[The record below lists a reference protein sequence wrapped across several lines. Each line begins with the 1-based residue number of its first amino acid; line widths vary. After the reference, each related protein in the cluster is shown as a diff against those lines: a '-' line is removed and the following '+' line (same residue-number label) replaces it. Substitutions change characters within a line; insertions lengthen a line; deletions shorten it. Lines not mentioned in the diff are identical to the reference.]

1 MAKTSDRVWWFTGKC
16 ENNMKTAFESTDP
29 FTPDTRHIAIIAAG
43 LSDPSSTSLL
53 AKQLGQATADELS
66 KRGYR
71 PELRHFELRTVATDI
86 AESMVTFSRS
96 DKLSEMITE
105 VEQAD
110 GIIAVSPVFKAS
122 YSGLFKSFWD
132 LVDNDALLG
141 VPVQLGSAG
150 GSPRHSLVIDN
161 AMRPLFSYLRMRVMP
176 TGVYAA
182 TEDWGAAEGSG
193 NTRDPESNAA
203 YLSRR
208 ITHAGNDFADVLA
221 RLDPRARRA
230 PSRPNKLEVI
240 PFDQLLNGPNE

>member
-1 MAKTSDRVWWFTGKC
+1 MEAT
-16 ENNMKTAFESTDP
+16 FESTDP
-29 FTPDTRHIAIIAAG
+29 FTPEARHIAVVAAG

-53 AKQLGQATADELS
+53 GKQLADATVDALS
-66 KRGYR
+66 QRGYR
-71 PELRHFELRTVATDI
+71 PDLHHYELREVATDI
-86 AESMVTFSRS
+86 ADSMVTFTRS
-96 DKLSEMITE
+96 EPLSEMINE

-132 LVDNDALLG
+132 LVDNDALTG
-141 VPVQLGSAG
+141 VPIQLGSTG

-182 TEDWGAAEGSG
+182 TEDWG
-193 NTRDPESNAA
+193 SNASTDPHSAEA

-208 ITHAGNDFADVLA
+208 ITRAGEDLADVVA
-221 RLDPRARRA
+221 RLDPRPRRA
-230 PSRPNKLEVI
+230 PSQPKALKVT
-240 PFDQLLNGPNE
+240 PFEQLLNGPDT

>member
-1 MAKTSDRVWWFTGKC
+1 
-16 ENNMKTAFESTDP
+16 MKTAFESTDP
-29 FTPDTRHIAIIAAG
+29 FTPDTRHIAIVAAG

-53 AKQLGQATADELS
+53 AKQLGQATADALS
-66 KRGYR
+66 ERGYR
-71 PELRHFELRTVATDI
+71 PELHHFELRTVATDI
-86 AESMVTFSRS
+86 ADSMVTFSRS
-96 DKLSEMITE
+96 EQLAEMINE

-132 LVDNDALLG
+132 LVENDALTG
-141 VPVQLGSAG
+141 VPIQLGSTG

-182 TEDWGAAEGSG
+182 TEDWGSAEGTE
-193 NTRDPESNAA
+193 NARDPESHAA

-208 ITHAGNDFADVLA
+208 IAHAGKDFADVVA
-221 RLDPRARRA
+221 RLDPRPRRA
-230 PSRPNKLEVI
+230 PSQPKELEVI
-240 PFDQLLNGPNE
+240 PFDQLLNGPHEA

>member
-1 MAKTSDRVWWFTGKC
+1 M
-16 ENNMKTAFESTDP
+16 EPAFESTDP
-29 FTPDTRHIAIIAAG
+29 FTPDTRHIAIVAAG

-53 AKQLGQATADELS
+53 AKQLGQATADALS
-66 KRGYR
+66 AGGYR
-71 PELRHFELRTVATDI
+71 PELHHFELRTVATDI
-86 AESMVTFSRS
+86 ADAMVTFSRS
-96 DKLSEMITE
+96 EQLSQMINE

-132 LVDNDALLG
+132 LVDNDALTG
-141 VPVQLGSAG
+141 VPVQLGSTG

-182 TEDWGAAEGSG
+182 TEDWGAAEDVGG
-193 NTRDPESNAA
+193 LRDPESNAA

-208 ITHAGNDFADVLA
+208 ITHAGKDFAEVVA
-221 RLDPRARRA
+221 RLDPRPRRA
-230 PSRPNKLEVI
+230 PAQPRDLEVI
-240 PFDQLLNGPNE
+240 PFDQLLNGPNK

>member
-1 MAKTSDRVWWFTGKC
+1 MT
-16 ENNMKTAFESTDP
+16 TAFESTDP
-29 FTPDTRHIAIIAAG
+29 FTPDTRHIAIVASG

-53 AKQLGQATADELS
+53 AKQLGQATADALS
-66 KRGYR
+66 QRGYR
-71 PELRHFELRTVATDI
+71 PELDHYELRTVATDI
-86 AESMVTFSRS
+86 ADSMVTFSRS
-96 DKLSEMITE
+96 EQLSEMISE

-132 LVDNDALLG
+132 LVDNDALTG
-141 VPVQLGSAG
+141 VPIQLGATG

-182 TEDWGAAEGSG
+182 TEDWGSPDAKVDQ
-193 NTRDPESNAA
+193 RDPESHAA

-208 ITHAGNDFADVLA
+208 IEHAGTDFAEVVA
-221 RLDPRARRA
+221 RLDPRIRRA
-230 PSRPNKLEVI
+230 LSQPKELEVI
-240 PFDQLLNGPNE
+240 PFDQLLNGPHK